1 MQSTNPATSFD
12 DKETRTDEMHQTIE
26 AWCTELTDLVAEANA
41 SEHFQEWLDVQS
53 RFHEYSYRNTLLIQ
67 CQFPEATKVAGYKT
81 WQTEF
86 DRQVNKGEQAIWI
99 WAPIIAK
106 QCPECGNSSRYHERA
121 DCSYSETPSAEWS
134 RGPVAFR
141 PVSVFDVSQTEGE
154 PLPEL
159 QTDATGTVDGCFQAL
174 CDASEELNVSLDII
188 SPAAWDH
195 GGATGVCVTDVSE
208 SEPIPIEIKDSDD
221 RAAMAGTLIHEY
233 AHALLHSGP
242 ESVSTPERARR
253 EVEAEAV
260 AYVVGRHLGLDM
272 CGSAFYLAAWQDDEP
287 DEITERLG
295 RITRT
300 AQTVIGA
307 MSGD

>member
-1 MQSTNPATSFD
+1 
-12 DKETRTDEMHQTIE
+12 MHQTIE
-26 AWCTELTDLVAEANA
+26 AWCEELTDLVAEADA
-41 SEHFQEWLDVQS
+41 SEHFQEWLDIQS

-67 CQFPEATKVAGYKT
+67 RQYPEATKVAGYKT

-86 DRQVNKGEQAIWI
+86 NRQVKGGEQAIWI
-99 WAPIIAK
+99 WAPIIAN
-106 QCPECGNSSRYHERA
+106 QCPECGNSPSYHESA
-121 DCSYSETPSAEWS
+121 DCSYSETPSSEWS

-141 PVSVFDVSQTEGE
+141 PVSVFNVSQTEGE

-159 QTDATGTVDGCFQAL
+159 ETDATGAVDGCFQAL
-174 CDASEELNVSLDII
+174 CDTSEELNVLLEIV

-195 GGATGVCVTDVSE
+195 GGAKGICVTDVSKSE
-208 SEPIPIEIKDSDD
+208 SIPIEIKDIDN
-221 RAAMAGTLIHEY
+221 RTAMAGTLIHEY

-242 ESVSTPERARR
+242 KSVSTPERAKR

-260 AYVVGRHLGLDM
+260 AYVVGRYLGLNM
-272 CGSAFYLAAWQDDEP
+272 RGSAFYLAAWQDDEP

-300 AQTVIGA
+300 AQTIIGA
-307 MSGD
+307 VSANQ